1 MPGELVAVEG
11 IGRLGHVGVQ
21 FASKFGYRGVAI
33 RRGKE
38 AEALAF
44 RRMVSGKAQFRRVL
58 TRQEGM

>member
-1 MPGELVAVEG
+1 VRGSPL
-11 IGRLGHVGVQ
+11 
-21 FASKFGYRGVAI
+21 ASKFGYRGAAI

-58 TRQEGM
+58 TREEGM